1 VIIDRSVGAA
11 PSDSAAS
18 PAAAPASLDVA
29 PAVADAPV
37 VDGAAVDERPPGKP
51 VSGNPAV
58 VDSWWDLIRAARMV
72 VGDPTDGAAVAAALT
87 GLLSALEPD
96 DIAEFAQPLW
106 TALAASYTTDLWGAA
121 YLINGGCS
129 DDGFD
134 YFRGWLMSQG
144 RAAYERAVAEP
155 DSLAELPAVIR
166 AATDGLELEA
176 EDMLGAVWSAYRRV
190 TGEDLPAGYLT
201 ILYPELEPFWDFE
214 DEEQIAARLPRLHR
228 LYSSTFVM

>member
-18 PAAAPASLDVA
+18 PAAAPAGLDMA

-190 TGEDLPAGYLT
+190 TGEDLPAGYFT